1 MGKDVLFEIG
11 LEELPARFVA
21 DAEKQLREN
30 TEKWLQEL
38 RISFQS
44 IRSFSTPR
52 RLAVLISDVT
62 DKQASLDIEAKG
74 PAEKIAKDDQGEWTK
89 AAIGFTKGQ
98 GKTTDD
104 IYIKDIKGI
113 PYIHVSKHIEGQA
126 TEQLLTS
133 FPEVINSLQFASNM
147 KWGTESIRFA
157 RPIRWLVGLYDADV
171 ILFEMA
177 HVTSGRV
184 TYGHRFL
191 GKDITLN
198 VPHAY
203 EKMLREHYVIAD
215 AEQRKALIKEGIER
229 LESQSNIKIPID
241 DVLLNEVNNLVE
253 YPTVFKGSFD
263 HNYLALPREVLI
275 ISMKEHQRYF
285 PVYSTEGDLIP
296 YFVSVR
302 NGDDY
307 RIDKVAQ
314 GNEKVLHARLADAQ
328 FFYEEDSK
336 HSIDFYQEKL
346 NHVIFQEKIG
356 TIGEKVTRVQQLT
369 NQISERLS
377 LDQETIA
384 KANRAAEICKF
395 DLTTDMVNE
404 FTELQGVIGEKY
416 ALKFGEDPEVA
427 RAIKEHYLPNH
438 ADGELP
444 STLIGSI
451 VSVADKLDTIVGCIY
466 AGLIPTSSQD
476 PYGLRRQAI
485 GILKIIK
492 ERDWDITV
500 RELFEMPFNLYSELT
515 INDEDVNEI
524 RRHIEAFIRYRIT
537 FLLKE
542 NKIDPDVIQAVLK
555 KRIENLPYIMAK
567 ANVLSSKRNDDTF
580 KPTQEALV
588 RVLNLAKKA
597 EDTTINPDLF
607 ETKSEQNLYNLYHKV
622 KENYEKVDQ
631 NKDANHALAEL
642 SQLTTPIHEFFEEN
656 MVMADDEN
664 VRKNRLGLLYKIA
677 NLIMNYADLSEIE
690 WKQHF

>member
-21 DAEKQLREN
+21 RAEQQLREN

-52 RLAVLISDVT
+52 RLAVLISDVA

-104 IYIKDIKGI
+104 IYIKNIKGV

-133 FPEVINSLQFASNM
+133 FSEVIESLQFASNM
-147 KWGTESIRFA
+147 RWGTESIRFA
-157 RPIRWLVGLYDADV
+157 RPIRWLVGLYDSDV
-171 ILFEMA
+171 IPFEIA

-198 VPHAY
+198 TPLEY
-203 EKMLREHYVIAD
+203 EKMLKDHYVIAD
-215 AEQRKALIKEGIER
+215 AAQRKDLIKDGIEH
-229 LESQSNIKIPID
+229 LESQFNITIPVD
-241 DVLLNEVNNLVE
+241 EALLNEVNNLVE

-263 HNYLALPREVLI
+263 HNYLSLPTEVLI

-285 PVYSTEGDLIP
+285 PVYSTEGNLLP

-307 RIDKVAQ
+307 RIDKVIQ
-314 GNEKVLHARLADAQ
+314 GNEKVLHARLADAE

-369 NQISERLS
+369 NKISERLS
-377 LDQETIA
+377 LDQETIL

-416 ALKFGEDPEVA
+416 ALKLGEDQDVA
-427 RAIKEHYLPNH
+427 RAIREHYLPNH
-438 ADGELP
+438 ANGELP

-492 ERDWDITV
+492 ERQWDITV
-500 RELFEMPFNLYSELT
+500 RELFEMPFNLYSELN

-524 RRHIEAFIRYRIT
+524 RRHIEEFIRYRVT

-542 NKIDPDVIQAVLK
+542 NDIDPDVIQAVLK
-555 KRIENLPYIMAK
+555 KRIENLPYIIAK
-567 ANVLSSKRNDDTF
+567 ANLLTSKRNDDTF

-607 ETKSEQNLYNLYHKV
+607 ETKSEQNLYNLYNKI
-622 KENYEKVDQ
+622 KESYKKVDQ
-631 NKDANHALAEL
+631 NKDATDALAEL
-642 SQLTTPIHEFFEEN
+642 SQLATPIHEFFEEN

-677 NLIMNYADLSEIE
+677 KLIMNYADLSEIE